1 MKTFKISI
9 IAALALFIG
18 ISITSCADA
27 NEYADT
33 DTNNPAWA
41 GSHPQELTGTK
52 WVRGT
57 GIKLNAYGQEV
68 QGFIE
73 SLDFV
78 KEDSVIVKM
87 SQGTTQGTWL
97 DESNTEEVPM
107 YEYTYSDKTGNIAI
121 KKMKKDDKGNLT
133 KTNIIIGVAVAG
145 SITVVHYGD
154 TPVQT
159 YLVKQ

>member
-9 IAALALFIG
+9 IAALALFMG
-18 ISITSCADA
+18 TSITSCTDA
-27 NEYADT
+27 NEYEDT
-33 DTNNPAWA
+33 NTNNPAWD

-57 GIKLNAYGQEV
+57 GIKMNAYGQEV
-68 QGFIE
+68 QGFVE

-87 SQGTTQGTWL
+87 SQGATQGTWL
-97 DESNTEEVPM
+97 DESNTEETPM

>member
-1 MKTFKISI
+1 M
-9 IAALALFIG
+9 AALTTGLAIA
-18 ISITSCADA
+18 SCDDA
-27 NEYADT
+27 NEYEDT
-33 DTNNPAWA
+33 NTNNPSWVNGYNDSLQIA
-41 GSHPQELTGTK
+41 HPQTLDGTN

-57 GIKLNAYGQEV
+57 GLKKNAYGEEI
-68 QGFIE
+68 QGFVE
-73 SLDFV
+73 RLNFV
-78 KEDSVIVKM
+78 SSDSVKVTM
-87 SQGTTQGTWL
+87 SQGATEGTWT
-97 DESNTEEVPM
+97 DESNTEALPL